1 MRARRHLAEV
11 VSPRNTEGSVPSYDG
26 SRGKY
31 VKRDYSMNITDT
43 AENRICPIGYG
54 TNRYQ
59 PQVLH
64 AEISGATL
72 YMVYLLGE
80 GEIDSVVKVEIS
92 GTEVYPTAV
101 AWCTTVIKTGT
112 LAQTEIT
119 EVPHA
124 NWASSY
130 PGRALLYV
138 RLDLTMGKFSG
149 GQPEVEVTVKG
160 LKVYDPRTT
169 ITAWSENPIL
179 IARDLMTNVEYGAA
193 IDAALLDS
201 TSWNAAAD
209 RCDETVDAAAR
220 WRADFVLTDRRPV
233 IDVVRGMLQV
243 TCGGLLYWADGKWY
257 ARLDEQN
264 VIGCRPLTGTTPAS
278 HDYNRA
284 QSFKAPG
291 PRIKVVCKMDLEAGF
306 TNPTLRLRASLT
318 QDDLTTDTA
327 TGYSSGNNQF
337 VTFNLSGYRLTK
349 GTTYYLVLNST
360 DGVLWHENLTSL
372 YADGSAW
379 YWWVDHW
386 IEQPTYDFWFQV
398 HFADHEIRD
407 ALTAVAPEIPILAS
421 GGKSS
426 LSFSRS
432 REEAPNVAEISFYDQ
447 ADWIVKP
454 IRYEALEVQNGAKQS
469 RTLSLQA
476 LSVPSGSCAFR
487 LVRQWYKL
495 AQRTN
500 RAGCL
505 VPQHGAIIAPVDV
518 VALTSGIGP
527 LTAVWYRVRSIE
539 RRLGCFDLELVEY
552 NWDDYSTEDTTTLD
566 AATIPNSTSSM
577 QFVVLN
583 DDFTSGTA
591 TDYDIGE
598 LGWHW
603 LNATITYSASELNH
617 PGILHFC
624 GASSTSG
631 AITLDSAAFLA
642 GDVWAS
648 QWIFRPHVVPANTSV
663 YVQDSF
669 KVAVVNVGGTLTL
682 YIDNVTTGK
691 TCVVTDWIMVKNS
704 GDGTTNYCNV
714 FKNGTLWHQTNKA
727 AIGGSLSA
735 VASFSSP
742 NYSYIE
748 IDLAR
753 LTVGT
758 ER

>member
-1 MRARRHLAEV
+1 
-11 VSPRNTEGSVPSYDG
+11 
-26 SRGKY
+26 
-31 VKRDYSMNITDT
+31 
-43 AENRICPIGYG
+43 
-54 TNRYQ
+54 
-59 PQVLH
+59 
-64 AEISGATL
+64 
-72 YMVYLLGE
+72 
-80 GEIDSVVKVEIS
+80 
-92 GTEVYPTAV
+92 
-101 AWCTTVIKTGT
+101 
-112 LAQTEIT
+112 
-119 EVPHA
+119 
-124 NWASSY
+124 
-130 PGRALLYV
+130 
-138 RLDLTMGKFSG
+138 
-149 GQPEVEVTVKG
+149 
-160 LKVYDPRTT
+160 
-169 ITAWSENPIL
+169 
-179 IARDLMTNVEYGAA
+179 
-193 IDAALLDS
+193 
-201 TSWNAAAD
+201 
-209 RCDETVDAAAR
+209 
-220 WRADFVLTDRRPV
+220 
-233 IDVVRGMLQV
+233 MLQV

-264 VIGCRPLTGTTPAS
+264 VIGLRSGTTAAAMS
-278 HDYNRA
+278 IDRA
-284 QSFKAPG
+284 QSFTAPG
-291 PRIKVVCKMDLEAGF
+291 PRIKAVFKMDLAEGF
-306 TNPTLRLRASLT
+306 SNPTLRLRSSVDGA
-318 QDDLTTDTA
+318 DLTTDTE
-327 TGYSSGNNQF
+327 TGLTFGDGQF
-337 VTFNLSGYRLTK
+337 VTFDLSGYRLTT
-349 GTTYYLVLNST
+349 GDTYYLVMLAT
-360 DGVLWHENLTSL
+360 TGVTL
-372 YADGSAW
+372 YMNTAGGYTGGSCWKKDPAW
-379 YWWVDHW
+379 A
-386 IEQPTYDFWFQV
+386 QQASYDFWFQV

-407 ALTAVAPEIPILAS
+407 ALTAVAPEIPMLAS

-432 REEAPNVAEISFYDQ
+432 REEAPNVVEISFYDQ
-447 ADWIVKP
+447 TDWIVKP
-454 IRYEALEVQNGAKQS
+454 VRYEALEVQNGTKQS

-476 LSVPSGSCAFR
+476 LAVPSSACAFR
-487 LVRQWYKL
+487 LARQWYKL

-500 RAGCL
+500 RVGCL

-617 PGILHFC
+617 PGILRFC

-631 AITLDSAAFLA
+631 AITLDGAAFLA

-648 QWIFRPHVVPANTSV
+648 QWIFRPNVVPANTSV
-663 YVQDSF
+663 HVQDSF

-704 GDGTTNYCNV
+704 GNGTTNYCNV

-727 AIGGSLSA
+727 AIGGSFSA
-735 VASFSSP
+735 GASFSSP
-742 NYSYIE
+742 DYSYIE